1 MNDMKL
7 ITVLDNYKNHNSE
20 ISIAALK
27 ALGNHMW
34 YLTEEL
40 VPLALFD
47 RGLDD
52 EVRSKIAESIV
63 QCEDQGKGV
72 KRRGTGFGKPEFPK
86 VDIKKTEIA
95 SFVGPDSW
103 TFFRTLEIDS
113 AFLKMPVEDWEEEPS
128 YKNGKSVVSHL
139 CVVNDAAERGV
150 KLCFDFLNA
159 AKLEDGLQNV
169 LQVVENCRSR
179 LPNQRKRKLESKR
192 WFLKLL

>member
-1 MNDMKL
+1 
-7 ITVLDNYKNHNSE
+7 
-20 ISIAALK
+20 
-27 ALGNHMW
+27 
-34 YLTEEL
+34 
-40 VPLALFD
+40 
-47 RGLDD
+47 
-52 EVRSKIAESIV
+52 
-63 QCEDQGKGV
+63 
-72 KRRGTGFGKPEFPK
+72 
-86 VDIKKTEIA
+86 
-95 SFVGPDSW
+95 
-103 TFFRTLEIDS
+103 
-113 AFLKMPVEDWEEEPS
+113 MPVEDWEEEPS